1 MFSNV
6 KEDLDRGE
14 VPEATFMMLS
24 DDEDAPSHRIAKKAK
39 IGLKA
44 VPFSPL
50 DANMLAQDATR
61 LELCG
66 CNLTRAMDGL
76 LSALHGTNANI
87 APERA
92 FVVEHK
98 ETLRRFTVGD

>member
-1 MFSNV
+1 M
-6 KEDLDRGE
+6 
-14 VPEATFMMLS
+14 PEATSMVLS
-24 DDEDAPSHRIAKKAK
+24 DDEDAPSHHIVKKAK
-39 IGLKA
+39 IGLLA

-61 LELCG
+61 LELCA
-66 CNLTRAMDGL
+66 CNMTVAMDGVL
-76 LSALHGTNANI
+76 HALHGTNANI

-98 ETLRRFTVGD
+98 ETLRRLTLGD

>member
-1 MFSNV
+1 M
-6 KEDLDRGE
+6 KDE
-14 VPEATFMMLS
+14 VPEATFMMVS
-24 DDEDAPSHRIAKKAK
+24 DDEDAPGHHIAKKAK

-50 DANMLAQDATR
+50 DPNMLAQDATR

-66 CNLTRAMDGL
+66 CNLTRAMGGL
-76 LSALHGTNANI
+76 LSALHCTNANI
-87 APERA
+87 APEKA

-98 ETLRRFTVGD
+98 ETLRRFAVGG